1 MSSRRLVTGRCMRLT
16 AYRVHTYE
24 ATTEETSDRAR
35 SRRREEGGGGGGGKK
50 KKHARAGGGGRKPA
64 GSRGSTRGWQGGGG
78 GYAGA
83 VFFKLYRKLPAARCA
98 ARDTT
103 RTRQPLPAVMACYA
117 TSSPPTTTADSY
129 SIPSDVRIPAYS
141 YVLRK
146 RGRTCSRVSRDSL
159 LADRATMRV
168 FIGREAV
175 GGQEGP

>member
-1 MSSRRLVTGRCMRLT
+1 VRAVHNSSGCGVVKAKVSPLQARNIK
-16 AYRVHTYE
+16 
-24 ATTEETSDRAR
+24 RAR
-35 SRRREEGGGGGGGKK
+35 
-50 KKHARAGGGGRKPA
+50 AYAGERKPA
-64 GSRGSTRGWQGGGG
+64 GSRGRNRGWQGEGG

-146 RGRTCSRVSRDSL
+146 RGWTCSRVSRDSL
-159 LADRATMRV
+159 LADRVTCVHRKGNGRDRRMGEPLNAEISLY
-168 FIGREAV
+168 IGSFKCCSLLHTSI
-175 GGQEGP
+175 